1 MTTRRKGLSEEE
13 ARKAWRYAV
22 ETEFHSINPIN
33 ATEKQI
39 LGHGTEER
47 FLPFDHSVEKV
58 WFTYSIN
65 ANGQLLAI
73 PDGNN
78 VDIYDLDTGE
88 RTVMSGHIS
97 RVIKLGFSP
106 TDPNCLVS
114 WSETE
119 LRPNERHPEYND
131 IVIWN
136 TREQRGLDQT
146 RKPELIDNAAKAGV
160 RAVEATLGPEMRMSM
175 GERWDMRTLLNAIIK
190 RNETRGRVPSTSRLD
205 GRLNTMHHSPLFSNK
220 GEYLIYLPGPEP
232 WSSGVETYDICLYNL
247 ATRETTTLSG
257 HMNTI
262 DWIGF
267 SPDDS
272 RIASTG
278 RDKVVRVHDLS
289 GKEIWKWHGGLQN
302 CGSVFSPDGRY
313 LAALY
318 SSGNLRV
325 WDLISG
331 KETAKYDTGL
341 DVVSNTINWS
351 PNGKY
356 IVIGGDSDGWLRLFA
371 TSDGKL
377 ELIQERKL
385 SLDQSIL
392 EADDPNARRALSRF
406 LSVHSSNFLPSSDSN
421 ESSMRLMYAVRV
433 DQGVEVFDF
442 ETGKAWRFAP
452 PCNDDGSIQM
462 IPAGHGESAVVGYFW
477 RKQKGEMGVIAPNG
491 IRFWRLD

>member
-1 MTTRRKGLSEEE
+1 MSTRRKWLSEDE

-22 ETEFHSINPIN
+22 ETEFHSINPGN
-33 ATEKQI
+33 TTEKQI
-39 LGHGTEER
+39 LGHGSEER
-47 FLPFDHSVEKV
+47 FLPFDHSVERV

-88 RTVMSGHIS
+88 RTVLRGHIS
-97 RVIKLGFSP
+97 IVKKLGFSP
-106 TDPNCLVS
+106 TDPNLLVS

-119 LRPNERHPEYND
+119 IRPNERDPELND

-136 TREQRGLDQT
+136 IREQQGRDQT
-146 RKPELIDNAAKAGV
+146 PKPVLIDNAAKAGV

-175 GERWDMRTLLNAIIK
+175 EDRSEMRTFLRVLMK
-190 RNETRGRVPSTSRLD
+190 RNETRSRVPSNSRLD
-205 GRLNTMHHSPLFSNK
+205 GRLNTMFHWPLFSNN
-220 GEYLIYLPGPEP
+220 GEYLIYLPGPRE
-232 WSSGVETYDICLYNL
+232 GGDEACVICLYNL
-247 ATRETTTLSG
+247 TTRHVTTLSG
-257 HMNTI
+257 HMDTLN
-262 DWIGF
+262 WIGF

-272 RIASTG
+272 LIASAG
-278 RDKVVRVHDLS
+278 NDKKVRVHDVS

-318 SSGNLRV
+318 SSGNVRV

-331 KETAKYDTGL
+331 VETEKYDTGL
-341 DVVSNTINWS
+341 DTVSNTINWS
-351 PNGKY
+351 PDGKY
-356 IVIGGDSDGWLRLFA
+356 IVIGGGTDGWLCLFA

-385 SLDQSIL
+385 SLDKSVLDTQ
-392 EADDPNARRALSRF
+392 DPVIRRAMSRF
-406 LSVHSSNFLPSSDSN
+406 LSIGSSKFLPSFNSN
-421 ESSMRLMYAVRV
+421 ESSMRFIYIVRV

-477 RKQKGEMGVIAPNG
+477 RKEKGEIGIIAPNG